1 MTMDLALNTTVNY
14 WNMLKSLSSDVK
26 LELIARLSSS
36 LTRAK
41 ASAKPVTASRFYGIW
56 NDDDFD
62 MNAEEMNAEI
72 RASHRFKDDIEAF

>member
-1 MTMDLALNTTVNY
+1 MTMDIALNTTGNY

-36 LTRAK
+36 LTKTSGR
-41 ASAKPVTASRFYGIW
+41 AKPVTASRFYGIW

-62 MNAEEMNAEI
+62 MAAEDMNDEI